1 MPWHILFLLTYL
13 DYQGKIYIEYQG
25 INRRRKERGI
35 LKMAGEKGLL
45 GGSIQL
51 MLLAL
56 LSEKDFYGYQII
68 KELEKRSESVFQLK
82 EGTLYPVLHRM
93 QNQGLLNSYD
103 QDTENGKRRKYYRIT
118 EKGRR
123 QLVSEKEEWRSFTAS
138 VNRVIGGSLYTGA

>member
-1 MPWHILFLLTYL
+1 
-13 DYQGKIYIEYQG
+13 
-25 INRRRKERGI
+25 
-35 LKMAGEKGLL
+35 MAGEKGLL

-118 EKGRR
+118 EKGRK